1 MIATFITVPVPRLV
15 WFDTERE
22 YLMAYTRKLLLGAA
36 LVLGSAQGALAADLG
51 NYGGGSI
58 KDGPMM
64 AAPMQAASPALY
76 FRFDATRSSYDTPVV
91 TENNLFDLTD
101 STIDSN
107 WGFGGGV
114 GLYFGRGFRGDITID
129 RLMESDVSANLADPL
144 SDLPGI
150 RSFGL
155 KSTVALANVYYDFDM
170 GHRFTPYV
178 GLGLG
183 FTRNKTTEGIVTDP
197 CGCLTGTIEGDST
210 THVAGAAMAGFQ
222 VKLRDRLSFDAGY
235 RFLYLG
241 EAATGPVNAT
251 YTAPVTGGHAGT
263 GGYVSEDPKIEDI
276 HAHQFRLGL
285 RYDIN

>member
-1 MIATFITVPVPRLV
+1 
-15 WFDTERE
+15 
-22 YLMAYTRKLLLGAA
+22 MAYTRTLLLGAA
-36 LVLGSAQGALAADLG
+36 LVLGSAQGVLAADLG

-64 AAPMQAASPALY
+64 AAPAAAGAALY
-76 FRFDATRSSYDTPVV
+76 FRFDGTHSSYDTPIV
-91 TENNLFDLTD
+91 TENDQFDLID
-101 STIDSN
+101 ASIDSN

-114 GLYFGRGFRGDITID
+114 GLYFGRGFRGDLTID
-129 RLMESDVSANLADPL
+129 RLAESDVTADLADPL
-144 SDLPGI
+144 AHLPGL

-155 KSTVALANVYYDFDM
+155 KSTVALANLYYDFDM

-178 GLGLG
+178 GVGLG
-183 FTRNKTTEGIVTDP
+183 FTRNKTSDGTVTDP
-197 CGCLTGTIEGDST
+197 CGCLTGTIEGDSD

-222 VKLRDRLSFDAGY
+222 IKLRDRLSFDAGY

-241 EAATGPVNAT
+241 EAATGPVTAT
-251 YTAPVTGGHAGT
+251 YTADNATNGHLTGDV
-263 GGYVSEDPKIEDI
+263 VSQDPKVEDI